1 MPVGPIE
8 VIRAQEATQIKHM
21 DTQRAQHAQEQSSHN
36 FQNMI
41 QHEQRKPTEATKT
54 DYKEYRY
61 DAKEKGNNQ
70 YTGNK
75 GKQDKKEDNR
85 SGSKNDSKNG
95 KSSSRSGG
103 IDILI

>member
-21 DTQRAQHAQEQSSHN
+21 DTQRAQHAQEQISRN
-36 FQNMI
+36 FQNMV
-41 QHEQRKPTEATKT
+41 QQDQSKPTGTTKAENT
-54 DYKEYRY
+54 EYRY

-70 YTGNK
+70 YAGSGNK
-75 GKQDKKEDNR
+75 QKKKEDK
-85 SGSKNDSKNG
+85 KNDSKDG
-95 KSSSRSGG
+95 KSISKSGG